1 MPKIVSA
8 ENTDISL

>member
-1 MPKIVSA
+1 MPKTVSA